1 MSLKTPA
8 LSAVKIKRDPSQGM
22 PDDYNADEDN
32 EFNALKVNDDRSID
46 NDTMKNKQ
54 PLPLENDYNNECSED
69 EENYEMENNIPT
81 FQQNMFSLHS
91 GEEIVFSAIG
101 VVWVTPLSVIRGRL
115 DISNLHLFFY
125 PSPADV
131 QTSAIAS
138 PRVVRVRDILV
149 YTLLKENHALD
160 VTRSSTCF

>member
-1 MSLKTPA
+1 
-8 LSAVKIKRDPSQGM
+8 M

-32 EFNALKVNDDRSID
+32 VFNALKVSDDQSID

-115 DISNLHLFFY
+115 DISNLHLFFIHHQLMY
-125 PSPADV
+125 KPL
-131 QTSAIAS
+131 AIAS
-138 PRVVRVRDILV
+138 
-149 YTLLKENHALD
+149 
-160 VTRSSTCF
+160 